1 MSNPHSSHLLAR
13 IRASTR
19 FTVLV
24 LLIFVMKVGL
34 VAACAAH
41 ESEQGGREGAT
52 ATSAIGTLSN
62 ESPTDGEKPAP
73 LQHAGCVDCH
83 CHHAAALLPELAMFN
98 WVPAAAEPANL
109 LVLPRAAVPARELR
123 PPIA

>member
-1 MSNPHSSHLLAR
+1 MASPSSSPLLAR

-19 FTVLV
+19 FTIWV

-41 ESEQGGREGAT
+41 DSEQGGLEGV
-52 ATSAIGTLSN
+52 TSVSSAGTTSDQT
-62 ESPTDGEKPAP
+62 PTDSEKPAP

-83 CHHAAALLPELAMFN
+83 CHHAAALLPQPATFN
-98 WVPAAAEPANL
+98 WVPADREPASVFVFARMAEPG
-109 LVLPRAAVPARELR
+109 RELR